1 MRKKIMT
8 SIEPDPS
15 NATQALIHNFFQLY
29 PGEAAV
35 LLNKLPP
42 DEILRLLQAEPT
54 SRAAHVLVRLNPDI
68 AVELLNMMDDA
79 YFVRLFENIDPDRG
93 AFLLA
98 HMEKEVFENRLG
110 LLPSRA
116 AQELKDLLAY
126 PPDSAGNLMDSR
138 VLTFH
143 GEETVEDVLSQLRKI
158 RKRRIMDI
166 CLVDEEGLLIAV
178 IPLQDVAVSEPHE
191 KLGQLAKRDPISIQ
205 AMSPREDVVQL
216 LEDRKLASLPVVD
229 FNGKILGIIRYDALV
244 TVAQQDASED
254 LQAMFG
260 AGRDER
266 ALSKVSFAIRKRL
279 PWLEINLATAFLAS
293 IVVGLFEDTI
303 ARITALAVFLPVVAG
318 QSGNTGSQALAVT
331 MRGLALK
338 EVRIRHWLRIV
349 RKEALVGLVNG
360 VVIAIT
366 TSAIVYMWM
375 NSLGLSVVI
384 GIAMVFSMVIAGMSG
399 AVIPV
404 TLKAFGQDPAQ
415 SSSIILT
422 TVTDVFGFL
431 SFLGLAQLLADV
443 FGIA

>member
-1 MRKKIMT
+1 MT
-8 SIEPDPS
+8 SIEPVPS
-15 NATQALIHNFFQLY
+15 NATQALIHSFFQLY
-29 PGEAAV
+29 PGEVAG

-42 DEILRLLQAEPT
+42 DEILRLLQAEPI
-54 SRAAHVLVRLNPDI
+54 SRAAHILIRLNPEI

-79 YFVRLFENIDPDRG
+79 YFVRLFDNIDPDRG

-98 HMEKEVFENRLG
+98 RMGKEALENRLA
-110 LLPSRA
+110 LLPSSI

-126 PPDSAGNLMDSR
+126 PPNSAGSLMDPR

-143 GEETVEDVLSQLRKI
+143 RDETVEDVLSQIRKI

-166 CLVDEEGLLIAV
+166 CLVDEEGLLIAS
-178 IPLQDVAVSEPHE
+178 IPLQDVAVSEPNE
-191 KLGQLAKRDPISIQ
+191 KLGGLVTREPISIQ

-216 LEDRKLASLPVVD
+216 LEERKLANLPVVD

-266 ALSKVSFAIRKRL
+266 ALSKASFAIKKRL
-279 PWLEINLATAFLAS
+279 PWLEINLGTAFLAS
-293 IVVGLFEDTI
+293 LVVGFFEDTI

-338 EVRIRHWLRIV
+338 EVRIRHWLQIV
-349 RKEALVGLVNG
+349 RKEALVGFVNG

-384 GIAMVFSMVIAGMSG
+384 GISMVFSMVIAGMSG

-431 SFLGLAQLLADV
+431 SFLGLAKLLADA
-443 FGIA
+443 FGIV